1 MTSAGKDR
9 QLSLFG
15 SNDSN
20 EEPSDADELALAELE
35 VEELASVAFEPEEID
50 AEDLDASFEVPDNA
64 ADYEEDNA
72 DSEQA
77 PAAYAAPSSS
87 AQAQPYGAPVAPAL
101 NQQAPTQSS
110 YTPQAQSSSTQASG
124 QTPFQSNPL

>member
-20 EEPSDADELALAELE
+20 EPSDADELALAELE
-35 VEELASVAFEPEEID
+35 VEELASVAFEPEDLVDDID
-50 AEDLDASFEVPDNA
+50 EDDLDDEDREAEFEVPA
-64 ADYEEDNA
+64 
-72 DSEQA
+72 SQ
-77 PAAYAAPSSS
+77 
-87 AQAQPYGAPVAPAL
+87 

-110 YTPQAQSSSTQASG
+110 YAPAQSYSAPVAPAPASGQSSYAPAAQTSG
-124 QTPFQSNPL
+124 QTPFQSK